1 MRHQRMQETFD
12 QTRRKPGFGEKQYA
26 FERLDVRNPGRLRA
40 PLHRLPRQANAD
52 ALRTQRIGFCDAA
65 DGTKIAYTL
74 IGSGAPILKA
84 ANWLN
89 HLEFDWTTP
98 IWGEY
103 FSEI

>member
-1 MRHQRMQETFD
+1 MRSNGSMYET
-12 QTRRKPGFGEKQYA
+12 
-26 FERLDVRNPGRLRA
+26 LDRCWHHSIGCL
-40 PLHRLPRQANAD
+40 D
-52 ALRTQRIGFCDAA
+52 KRTPTPCAQRIGFCDAA

-98 IWGEY
+98 IWGEC
-103 FSEI
+103 FSEISRDRTLIRYDERGAACRIGTSRT